1 MPNMPD
7 VFRSA
12 PPVESRPTPTESKS
26 DATGSVQSDSDTTTY
41 STYSSDQGHPYT
53 AKYYGIE
60 NIYDEGDLFSDEIK
74 TVEGYFKSKIES
86 GALADTTQA
95 IRDQIKGIEKVAG
108 IGKNEPTTMRISK
121 LVAYVKF
128 LQETDHLV
136 KDQRKWT

>member
-1 MPNMPD
+1 MPS
-7 VFRSA
+7 VQFRDST
-12 PPVESRPTPTESKS
+12 PPVASEPSTEHADVKGEVHSES
-26 DATGSVQSDSDTTTY
+26 DDSSFTQY
-41 STYSSDQGHPYT
+41 KGEQGHPYT

-60 NIYDEGDLFSDEIK
+60 NIYDEGDLFSDEIS
-74 TVEGYFKSKIES
+74 TVERYFRSKIES

-95 IRDQIKGIEKVAG
+95 IRDQIKSIEKVAN

-136 KDQRKWT
+136 KDQRKWQ